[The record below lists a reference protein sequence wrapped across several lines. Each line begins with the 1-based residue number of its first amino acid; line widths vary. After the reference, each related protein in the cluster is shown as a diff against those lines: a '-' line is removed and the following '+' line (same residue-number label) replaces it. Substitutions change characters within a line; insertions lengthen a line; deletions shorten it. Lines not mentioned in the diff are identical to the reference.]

1 MNSLGKYG
9 PVHKMLYGNT
19 SMNAKGKFEVLS
31 MWTALIAMGYVGYVT
46 VKDLRKKGRRRG

>member
-1 MNSLGKYG
+1 MNALGKYG